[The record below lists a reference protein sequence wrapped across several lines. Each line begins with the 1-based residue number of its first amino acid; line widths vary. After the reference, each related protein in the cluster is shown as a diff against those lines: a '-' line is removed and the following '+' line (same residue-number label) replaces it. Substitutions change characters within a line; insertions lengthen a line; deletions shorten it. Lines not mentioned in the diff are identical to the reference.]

1 MSKYLTTAEVAERLR
16 TSPSTIRYWRMT
28 GYLPIGTPFGRRV
41 LYDDDALADWERER
55 AANDAAERR
64 REPSAAVG

>member
-1 MSKYLTTAEVAERLR
+1 MSNYLTTAEVAKRLR

-28 GYLPIGTPFGRRV
+28 GYLPLGTPFGRRV
-41 LYDDDALADWERER
+41 LYDEDALTTWERER
-55 AANDAAERR
+55 AAAAAAERR